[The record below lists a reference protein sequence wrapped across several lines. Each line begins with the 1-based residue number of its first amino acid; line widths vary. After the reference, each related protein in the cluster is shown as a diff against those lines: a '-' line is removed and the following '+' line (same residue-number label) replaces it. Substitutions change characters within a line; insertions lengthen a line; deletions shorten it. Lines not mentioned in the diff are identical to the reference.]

1 MDKNFHLE
9 VLTPHRKFYEGDV
22 EEIIVTITTGKIG
35 ILKGHIPMTAAIA
48 QAGTLQIK
56 RDGQWREAFISG
68 GFMEVKRV
76 SVTILSSAVEWPE
89 EIDIA
94 RAQAAKERAEEKL
107 RQKRS
112 RQEHL
117 LAEAALKRALM
128 RLQIASKYKN
138 M

>member
-22 EEIIVTITTGKIG
+22 EEIIVTITTGQIG
-35 ILKGHIPMTAAIA
+35 ILKGHIPMTAAVGT
-48 QAGTLQIK
+48 GTLQIK
-56 RDGQWREAFISG
+56 KDGQWREAFISG
-68 GFMEVKRV
+68 GFMEVKRD

-112 RQEHL
+112 KQEHL

-128 RLQIASKYKN
+128 RLQIASKYQK

>member
-22 EEIIVTITTGKIG
+22 EEIIVTITTGQIG
-35 ILKGHIPMTAAIA
+35 ILKGHIPMTAAVGT
-48 QAGTLQIK
+48 GTLKIK
-56 RDGQWREAFISG
+56 KDGQWREAFISG
-68 GFMEVKRV
+68 GFMEVKRD
-76 SVTILSSAVEWPE
+76 SVTILSGAVEWPE
-89 EIDIA
+89 EIDVA

-112 RQEHL
+112 KQEHL

-128 RLQIASKYKN
+128 RINIASKYQK